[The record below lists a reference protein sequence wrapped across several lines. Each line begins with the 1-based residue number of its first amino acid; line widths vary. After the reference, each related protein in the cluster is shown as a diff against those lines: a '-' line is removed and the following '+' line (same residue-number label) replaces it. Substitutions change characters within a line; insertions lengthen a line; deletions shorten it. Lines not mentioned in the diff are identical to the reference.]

1 MKNPQSA
8 MPSRRTALAAM
19 VILAMI
25 AMALVSVVRSNVAAQ
40 TENTDW
46 PSITMTY
53 EVGSPPTFVGGVQQS
68 GTEVR
73 RMDYTSKGSWTDT
86 VTEAPDIATRVGTFN
101 TTGSYV
107 SLSDGLITEYDAIT
121 GTTSRVPATDG
132 TSHVAGPAF
141 VRYSINKLKER
152 GHQFTRVTT
161 DARVCFQSVCEENAV
176 GVRMV
181 NNGQEYVFVDD
192 VRGIPLTSGASLFK
206 VREVLI
212 DDEKQA
218 VALSE

>member
-1 MKNPQSA
+1 MKYLQSA

-25 AMALVSVVRSNVAAQ
+25 AMAVVSVVRSNVAAQ
-40 TENTDW
+40 TVNTDW
-46 PSITMTY
+46 PSLTMTY
-53 EVGSPPTFVGGVQQS
+53 EVGSPPTLVGGVQQS

-73 RMDYTSKGSWTDT
+73 RMDYTSKESWTDT
-86 VTEAPDIATRVGTFN
+86 VTEAPNIVTRVGTFN

-107 SLSDGLITEYDAIT
+107 SLSDGVITEYDAIT
-121 GTTSRVPATDG
+121 GTTSMVAATEG

-152 GHQFTRVTT
+152 GHEFTRVRT
-161 DARVCFQSVCEENAV
+161 DARVCFKSVCEENAV

-192 VRGIPLTSGASLFK
+192 VRGIPIASGASSFK

-212 DDEKQA
+212 VDEKQA